1 MIYVICPRCKR
12 KIGSYEIECPFCEFP
27 LQTYLHDS
35 GIEDLKK
42 KIMCTRCGKQS
53 NGLTGAIELKCDYC
67 DIPMVQL
74 MYNEQ
79 EFSKMYNDSLDGIAE
94 KVMENLEIDIL
105 ELERM
110 IQRKDPRIMEEMT
123 RIKGGNPY
131 AIFLKRQFP
140 STFDINAFEGREAQ
154 EKREAEARLPRCPRC
169 GSTNIK
175 KLRKFVD
182 PNMVKMGLVGSADFV
197 PFKSYRCNNCR
208 HTW

>member
-1 MIYVICPRCKR
+1 MVYVICPRCKKR
-12 KIGSYEIECPFCEFP
+12 IGSYEIECLFCGFP
-27 LQTYLHDS
+27 LQTYLQDS

-53 NGLTGAIELKCDYC
+53 NGLAGAVELKCDYC

-74 MYNEQ
+74 MYNDQ
-79 EFSKMYNDSLDGIAE
+79 EFSKMYNDSLNGLAE
-94 KVMENLEIDIL
+94 KVMENLGIDTL

-110 IQRKDPRIMEEMT
+110 IQRKDPRIIEEMT

-131 AIFLKRQFP
+131 VIFLKQQFP

-154 EKREAEARLPRCPRC
+154 EIPRCPKC

-175 KLRKFVD
+175 FNLEFVSWMAAQGQEPISD
-182 PNMVKMGLVGSADFV
+182 GV
-197 PFKSYRCNNCR
+197 FKDNKCVNCGFK
-208 HTW
+208 W

>member
-1 MIYVICPRCKR
+1 MSNIICPRCKR
-12 KIGSYEIECPFCEFP
+12 KIGSYEIECLFCGFP
-27 LQTYLHDS
+27 LQTYLQDS
-35 GIEDLKK
+35 GIDDLKK

-94 KVMENLEIDIL
+94 KVMENLGIDIL

-131 AIFLKRQFP
+131 VIFLKRQFP

-154 EKREAEARLPRCPRC
+154 GIPCCPRC

-175 KLRKFVD
+175 FNFESVSWMAAQGQEPISDDVLKDNKCV
-182 PNMVKMGLVGSADFV
+182 NCG
-197 PFKSYRCNNCR
+197 FK
-208 HTW
+208 W